1 MKLRG
6 TATVKQ
12 KIAGEGEL
20 SDNRRLLSGGT
31 EPVIRPMPEIT
42 IGTVEEG
49 DEPAAT
55 MTGTKYQPVLN
66 LVLPRGPRGLQ
77 GEAGPI
83 GATGPQGPQG
93 SQGLKGD
100 KGDTG
105 EHGATGPQGAKG
117 DKGDKGDQGP
127 AGPTGPQGPQGPQG
141 IQGPQGVKGD
151 TGETGPQG
159 PQGDDYVLTAAD
171 KAEIAEIVEG
181 DIPYVPSSSTGTFSK
196 NSVLDNSG
204 GVLTETYRGKK
215 SLLATNTLVT
225 TVTKNMSG
233 VSVETSSDGG
243 ETQRLALSIGD
254 SGIRTQHSFVV
265 VDSGNSMKAAF
276 RSNGILFLGTENCTI
291 VGISTGESAD
301 SAATKGYVD
310 AAIPTAVSNLT
321 NDSGF
326 ITLADLPIYT
336 GGVS

>member
-1 MKLRG
+1 MKLTG

-66 LVLPRGPRGLQ
+66 LVLPRGPQGLRG
-77 GEAGPI
+77 ETGPV

-93 SQGLKGD
+93 IQGLKGD

-105 EHGATGPQGAKG
+105 EQGAQG
-117 DKGDKGDQGP
+117 LPGPRGLRGEKGDQGP
-127 AGPTGPQGPQGPQG
+127 SGPTGPQGPQGPQG

-151 TGETGPQG
+151 TGPQG
-159 PQGDDYVLTAAD
+159 PQGDDYALTAAD

-181 DIPYVPSSSTGTFSK
+181 DIPYVPNSSMGALSK
-196 NSVLDNSG
+196 NSFLDNSG
-204 GVLTETYRGKK
+204 GVLTETYRGKR
-215 SLLATNTLVT
+215 SLVATNTLVT

-233 VSVETSSDGG
+233 VIVETSSDGG
-243 ETQRLALSIGD
+243 ETQRRALSIGD
-254 SGIRTQHSFVV
+254 SGIRTQHSFVI
-265 VDSGNSMKAAF
+265 VDSGDRMKAVF
-276 RSNGILFLGTENCTI
+276 RSNGILFLETNCTI
-291 VGISTGESAD
+291 VGISTGETAD

-310 AAIPTAVSNLT
+310 AAIPTAVSDLT